1 MLKENVKRLFKW
13 LCLKSLSLLNKE
25 QEICQCQEKCQK
37 VCLSKEEADA
47 SLANGATSGFWKALL
62 VYIELASDTNK
73 MMLINIK
80 EGGIE
85 NKYMYMRGYIAGQRD
100 VVHRV
105 ETAVRNMALREKEN
119 HKEKK

>member
-1 MLKENVKRLFKW
+1 
-13 LCLKSLSLLNKE
+13 
-25 QEICQCQEKCQK
+25 
-37 VCLSKEEADA
+37 
-47 SLANGATSGFWKALL
+47 
-62 VYIELASDTNK
+62 